1 MKIELFSNEDFAKAF
16 PLAAGAWG
24 EFYADERH
32 WFINA
37 VAEYI
42 LRYNYS
48 NPSLALKAVGD
59 DGMIHGV
66 LFANFHDDKA
76 DVSQWR
82 MSVNVSVYWP
92 TICWRLTGKR
102 YSA

>member
-16 PLAAGAWG
+16 PLAAGALG

-48 NPSLALKAVGD
+48 NPSLALKAGARTLR
-59 DGMIHGV
+59 H
-66 LFANFHDDKA
+66 
-76 DVSQWR
+76 R
-82 MSVNVSVYWP
+82 
-92 TICWRLTGKR
+92 
-102 YSA
+102 